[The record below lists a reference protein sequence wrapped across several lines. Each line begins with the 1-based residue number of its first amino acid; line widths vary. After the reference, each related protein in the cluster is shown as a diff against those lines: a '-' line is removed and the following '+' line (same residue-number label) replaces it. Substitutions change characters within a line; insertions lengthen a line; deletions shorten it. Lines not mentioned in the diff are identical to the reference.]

1 MKKITISDRSAI
13 EQGLQVCPI
22 CSGISNFRL
31 YPDHCPD
38 CENTISVRKKNSLQR
53 TWALIATATMLL
65 FPANLF
71 PITYL
76 LKNGILYPSTIYSG
90 IMTLFNTN
98 MPGIAII
105 VFFASIVVPI
115 LKIVILSLIILSIHF
130 KWNLSAK
137 KQLYAYKIIHLI
149 GKWSVLDLFVIS
161 IMTNVFNKGVLLS
174 IYPGTAASA
183 FTLVIIITL
192 FATASFD
199 TRLIWDT
206 THHG

>member
-1 MKKITISDRSAI
+1 MIKIAISGRSGI

-22 CSGISNFRL
+22 CNSISNFKL
-31 YPDHCPD
+31 YPDHCPI

-53 TWALIATATMLL
+53 TWALIATAVILL
-65 FPANLF
+65 FPANLY

-76 LKNGILYPSTIYSG
+76 LKNGQLYPNTIWSG
-90 IMTLFNTN
+90 IISLIDSN

-115 LKIVILSLIILSIHF
+115 LKIVILSIITLSIHL

-137 KQLYAYKIIHLI
+137 KQLYAYKVINLI

-161 IMTNVFNKGVLLS
+161 IMSAVFNKGVLLS
-174 IYPGTAASA
+174 VYPGAAASSFA
-183 FTLVIIITL
+183 LVIIITL

-206 THHG
+206 RNNG